1 MKFIAAV
8 VTVVLSLAAGTAFAQ
23 QGVTKPVLS
32 ATPPPAAAPQQ
43 PAAGAQPGL
52 PAAGPGAA
60 AAPAVPA
67 PVTDAAAQAPANVSA
82 SYIISRGDTIQ
93 VSVWREPGIS
103 GTLPVRPDG
112 MISLSLLGDTPAAGF
127 TPMKLGDDIAQ
138 RLKKFMNDPNVTV
151 TVVSVRPKEIYLM
164 GEVNHVGPVPI
175 SEDMTVLQAIAA
187 GGGITPFANGKK
199 MYILRAD
206 EGKQKKIPF
215 DYKKA
220 IKGDTSQA
228 VTLLPGDTIVVP

>member
-1 MKFIAAV
+1 MKFTAALV
-8 VTVVLSLAAGTAFAQ
+8 AVILSLPAGTAFAQ
-23 QGVTKPVLS
+23 QSVTKPVLS
-32 ATPPPAAAPQQ
+32 ATPPPAAPQTAP
-43 PAAGAQPGL
+43 GVQPGL
-52 PAAGPGAA
+52 PGAA
-60 AAPAVPA
+60 PGVAAVPAVPA

-82 SYIISRGDTIQ
+82 SYVISRGDTIQ
-93 VSVWREPGIS
+93 VSVWREPSIS
-103 GTLPVRPDG
+103 GTFPVRPDG
-112 MISLSLLGDTPAAGF
+112 MISLSLLGDTAAAGF
-127 TPMKLGDDIAQ
+127 TPMKLGDDIAG
-138 RLKKFMNDPNVTV
+138 RLKKFINDPNVTV

-175 SEDMTVLQAIAA
+175 EEDMTVLQAIAA
-187 GGGITPFANGKK
+187 GGGITPYANGKK
-199 MYILRAD
+199 MYILRSE